1 MDTTLYGKNKQDMDK
16 LARKAAELIKSSRKL
31 VVFTGAG
38 VSTESGIPDFR
49 SPGGI
54 WEKYDS
60 SKFTID
66 YFISDPEIRKI
77 HWEILTQ
84 GGMAGEAEPNYA
96 HTAIAELNRMGK
108 LDCVITQNIDF
119 LHQKAGVPDEK
130 VFEIHGSMRQCR
142 CMKCH
147 KIYPME
153 EVKKRLDSG
162 EADPHCPV
170 CSGIIKPDVVMFGE
184 MLPELVLEEAAYRA
198 STCDMMLIIGSSL
211 VVYPAAGIPL
221 RAAAAGARIAII
233 NYSETSL
240 DSRADVIIRSR
251 AGEAM
256 QNIMAYLKA
265 DNL

>member
-1 MDTTLYGKNKQDMDK
+1 MDSKAYRNNNQDMDK
-16 LARKAAELIKSSRKL
+16 LAEKAAGLIKSSRKL

-66 YFISDPEIRKI
+66 YFVYDPEIRKI
-77 HWEILTQ
+77 HWKILTE
-84 GGMAGEAEPNYA
+84 GGMAGEAQPNYA
-96 HTAIAELNRMGK
+96 HMAIAELHRMGK
-108 LDCVITQNIDF
+108 LDCVVTQNIDF
-119 LHQKAGVPDEK
+119 LHQKAGVPDKK
-130 VFEIHGSMRQCR
+130 VFEVHGSMRQCI

-147 KIYPME
+147 KVYPIDE
-153 EVKKRLDSG
+153 IKKRLDSG
-162 EADPHCPV
+162 DGDPCCSH

-198 STCDMMLIIGSSL
+198 SACDMMMVIGSSL
-211 VVYPAAGIPL
+211 VVYPAAAIPF
-221 RAAAAGARIAII
+221 RAAMAGARIAVI

-240 DSRADVIIRSR
+240 DSRADVIIRSG

-256 QNIMAYLKA
+256 QKIMSYLKS
-265 DNL
+265 D